1 MDVKIFKQQ
10 YEVSL
15 FFVNSQQNVGLY
27 QLLNIL
33 QDAAFRHAM
42 VTNYQQS
49 PNVYWVL
56 TRQNLQVK
64 RWPRLGDKIEVE
76 TWLSTDKRGFL
87 LREYKVYLQGD
98 VVCSCSTSVAKLDI
112 EAKKILPISQDDIQR
127 YTTKKQLDFTPKKVH
142 KFTKAQSLKTFSVRN
157 SDIDFNQH
165 VNNTV
170 YAKWILD
177 AVSYDK
183 HFKYNL
189 RSYEVNFIA
198 ETHLEEEIQ
207 IQKDPTVC
215 EPNFVYQGVRLS
227 DHKVVFTAEIN
238 AIPKI

>member
-1 MDVKIFKQQ
+1 MDIKTFKQQ

-42 VTNYQQS
+42 VTKYQQS

-56 TRQNLQVK
+56 TRQSLQVT
-64 RWPRLGDKIEVE
+64 RWPRLGDHIEVQ
-76 TWLSTDKRGFL
+76 TWLSTDERGFL
-87 LREYKVYLQGD
+87 LREYKVYLNEE
-98 VVCSCSTSVAKLDI
+98 VVCECSTSVAKLDVK
-112 EAKKILPISQDDIQR
+112 AKKILAISQDDVLK
-127 YTTKKQLDFTPKKVH
+127 YTTEKQLSFTPKKVQR
-142 KFTKAQSLKTFSVRN
+142 FTEAELLKTFSVRN

-183 HFKYNL
+183 HFKYKL
-189 RSYEVNFIA
+189 LSYEVNFLC
-198 ETHLEEEIQ
+198 ETHLGEEIQ
-207 IQKDPTVC
+207 IQKDSTVG
-215 EPNFVYQGVRLS
+215 EPKFVYQGVRLS
-227 DHKVVFTAEIN
+227 DNKIVLTVEIE
-238 AIPKI
+238 AVPK